1 MAFRYWKEQFA
12 ALTHGLTAD
21 EGAAVPDAELAPG
34 EALSSGESLQMAE
47 PARVGTNSSETD

>member
-21 EGAAVPDAELAPG
+21 EGAAVPYAELAPE
-34 EALSSGESLQMAE
+34 EALSSRELLRMEERAPGAK
-47 PARVGTNSSETD
+47 SSETD